1 LSILDPLEHLL
12 GRLGLPT
19 PLPTDPMPTLKS
31 WLDEATT
38 SKSAPNPNALALATC
53 DAQGRPS
60 ARIVLCKGMDVASG
74 SIVFYTNYT
83 SPKARAIEEGAGRI
97 AGVFLWDHEGRQ
109 ARIEGQALRASAEE
123 SDAYFRTRPL
133 LSRLGAWSSEQSQPL
148 AKRSDLLRQLHT
160 TMQRFGV
167 GVHHLAAPSMAPEI
181 PRPPHW
187 GGFRVTL
194 DLVELW
200 VGGDGRLH
208 DRARWTR
215 QLTRAA
221 GGWNPS
227 PWSGTRL
234 QP

>member
-1 LSILDPLEHLL
+1 LGVLDPLEHLL

-19 PLPTDPMPTLKS
+19 PLPVDPMPTLKA
-31 WLDEATT
+31 WLDEATRAKAT
-38 SKSAPNPNALALATC
+38 PNPNALAIATV
-53 DAQGRPS
+53 DAQGRPGT
-60 ARIVLCKGMDVASG
+60 RIVLCKSMDPGNG

-83 SPKARAIEEGAGRI
+83 SPKAQAIEHGSAAGRV

-109 ARIEGQALRASAEE
+109 ARIEGQAERASAEE
-123 SDAYFRTRPL
+123 SDAYFRSRPL

-148 AKRSDLLRQLHT
+148 AKRSDLLKQLHA

-167 GVHHLAAPSMAPEI
+167 GVHHLAAPALAPEI

-187 GGFRVTL
+187 GGFRIML
-194 DLVELW
+194 DRVELW

-208 DRARWTR
+208 DRARWSR
-215 QLTRAA
+215 ALTRGA
-221 GGWNPS
+221 PS
-227 PWSGTRL
+227 AWESTRL